1 MPARSR
7 RLPAPGAGLPG
18 DRPQAARAREG
29 APGFASRGLGKLS
42 SSNMKA
48 QELARE
54 LNVNPRELVNFLQ
67 QRRLTRNVN
76 GPLPP
81 KAIDAARSQFGATAV
96 AVKVAASDR
105 KVQLPPNLTVEDL
118 ALRLEVPT
126 VEVIK

>member
-1 MPARSR
+1 MPRNRAE
-7 RLPAPGAGLPG
+7 AAFPGASS
-18 DRPQAARAREG
+18 AR
-29 APGFASRGLGKLS
+29 FTSRGLGKLS
-42 SSNMKA
+42 SSDMKA

-81 KAIDAARSQFGATAV
+81 KAIDAARSQFGSTSV
-96 AVKVAASDR
+96 AVKAPPDGDR

-118 ALRLEVPT
+118 AL
-126 VEVIK
+126 K